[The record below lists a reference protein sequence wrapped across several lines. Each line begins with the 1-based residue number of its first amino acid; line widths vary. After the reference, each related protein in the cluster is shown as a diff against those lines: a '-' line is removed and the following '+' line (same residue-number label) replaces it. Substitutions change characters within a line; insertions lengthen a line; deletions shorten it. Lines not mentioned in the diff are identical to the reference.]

1 MSKLSVHISSGNRSG
16 FTDWLDKC
24 VAGGSPIG
32 IIYSVNE
39 NISGDLAQHSPTTKW
54 VYRYQTD
61 EFNRLPDGFLEGDAV
76 KNATEWLTKT
86 KDSHHRTLIENWKL
100 NKADWFD
107 PLNEPVPDNE
117 AKAKWFNT
125 WMLTALEIA
134 HQHDLKLAIGS
145 FTTGAPEL
153 SVLQFM
159 VPSFQRGKEL
169 GAILSLHAYWELDD
183 PSQDKDN
190 ALRYRDIYAT
200 LPPEARLDIVI
211 SEASSGNG
219 YDTGRTGQNWVDD
232 MAKYD
237 TELMKA
243 PYVLGA
249 CGFQLGGQESN
260 LRSALTQYATYIAK
274 TPTPDVLD
282 VPIELVAPID
292 TIDRSQPPIDPI
304 SPVTDP
310 ATDRSTA
317 PIDPVTIPDTTETAG
332 HREPS
337 VSNTSLDFDV
347 NVAGCRKDRDRPNG
361 IIVTFQFNVVGGS
374 APYTYMHENQ
384 TLSGPTFDRL
394 ATRSGAII
402 DSFSVTSADGQTQQK
417 KLFFSPKDM
426 DCS

>member
-24 VAGGSPIG
+24 VEGGSPIG

-39 NISGDLAQHSPTTKW
+39 NISGDLMARSPTTKW
-54 VYRYQTD
+54 VYRYQTE
-61 EFNRLPDGFLEGDAV
+61 EFNRLPDNFFNGDPV
-76 KNATEWLTKT
+76 KSATEWLTKT
-86 KDSHHRTLIENWKL
+86 KDSQRRTLLQNWAL
-100 NKADWFD
+100 NKADWHD

-125 WMLTALEIA
+125 WMLTALEMA
-134 HQHDLKLAIGS
+134 HQNGFKLAIGS

-159 VPSFQRGKEL
+159 VPCLKRGQEL
-169 GAILSLHAYWELDD
+169 GAILSLHAYWELND
-183 PSQDKDN
+183 PSQEKDN

-219 YDTGRTGQNWVDD
+219 YDTGKTGQTWVDD

-237 TELMKA
+237 TELMKD

-260 LRSALTQYATYIAK
+260 LRSALPQYATYIAK
-274 TPTPDVLD
+274 TPTPANVSI
-282 VPIELVAPID
+282 VVV
-292 TIDRSQPPIDPI
+292 TPPHVDPI
-304 SPVTDP
+304 PPLIDST
-310 ATDRSTA
+310 TDRSTT
-317 PIDPVTIPDTTETAG
+317 PIDPAPNENAGNRQPAETNQ
-332 HREPS
+332 P
-337 VSNTSLDFDV
+337 LDFDV
-347 NVAGCRKDRDRPNG
+347 NVAGCKRDRNRPNG
-361 IIVTFQFNVVGGS
+361 IIVTFQFNVVGGT
-374 APYTYMHENQ
+374 APYTYLHDNQ
-384 TLSGPTFDRL
+384 TLSGPTFERL

-402 DSFSVTSADGQTQQK
+402 DSFGVTSADGQTQQK

-426 DCS
+426 NCV